1 MPAVAL
7 GELVDAERR
16 RHAEVHRLAGLFREG
31 VEMLVRKL
39 DERDVGLGS
48 LGEAKE
54 DRPGPHG
61 RTVAVALEEP
71 LSLERGEEPRRRALG
86 QLAGPGKLADA
97 EGSRALDH
105 AHEQLRGAVDCLT
118 SGHNP
123 YYGTTVPPAQVT
135 SISQVP
141 RPLTVRTTLPVFCP
155 VSTYFVA
162 STTCSSG

>member
-1 MPAVAL
+1 MPFAVRWYGTRFPTQFVEPMKCRL
-7 GELVDAERR
+7 SRWESWSTPSGVGD
-16 RHAEVHRLAGLFREG
+16 AEVHRLAGLFRER

-97 EGSRALDH
+97 ERSRALDH

-123 YYGTTVPPAQVT
+123 YYGTTVPPSA
-135 SISQVP
+135 SQS
-141 RPLTVRTTLPVFCP
+141 TLRG
-155 VSTYFVA
+155 SA
-162 STTCSSG
+162 ACS